1 MKHRSSIC
9 RPALLGLLS
18 LSLSLGLAHGQQ
30 PKDHAGED
38 IESSDPFTKGGTA
51 TPATKNPGAEML
63 DAQARVLFE
72 RGDKEKAIALQAQA
86 LEKAKEMVSKY
97 SETLA
102 KYEGRPVDGP
112 IPRKLREIV
121 IPAIQFQDVT
131 VREAMDF
138 LRIRAM
144 ELDTAEADPA
154 KKGINIVI
162 GSMKFSQPMVL
173 AGDGSPIINELR
185 LRNVSLGDAL
195 KYICET
201 TQTRYKI
208 DGNAVVI
215 LPAVDP

>member
-18 LSLSLGLAHGQQ
+18 LSISFSLAHGQQ
-30 PKDHAGED
+30 PKDHSED
-38 IESSDPFTKGGTA
+38 IESSDPFTKGGA

-72 RGDKEKAIALQAQA
+72 RGEKEKAIALQAQA

-112 IPRKLREIV
+112 IPHKLREIV
-121 IPAIQFQDVT
+121 IPVIQFQDT
-131 VREAMDF
+131 TLGEAMEF
-138 LRIRAM
+138 LRIRVR
-144 ELDTAEADPA
+144 ELDAAEADPA

-162 GSMKFSQPMVL
+162 GPLKPARGAGL
-173 AGDGSPIINELR
+173 IGGDGLPIVKELK
-185 LRNVSLGDAL
+185 LRNVPLGDAL
-195 KYICET
+195 KYICEA

-215 LPAVDP
+215 LSAVDP